1 MLIKGQRYLV
11 TEDMFNTS
19 GDVFLETN
27 MDPKCFSGYNFA
39 MCLTNKDL
47 LQLIKNCNNLEDGYF
62 HLKKDWVIEIDTV
75 EYNENNSIHHDIK
88 PTVSYIEF
96 HVFSKNDRGEYLWNS
111 TIYAW
116 NYIREEFLTR
126 ISSLN
131 PLVIPLVLE

>member
-27 MDPKCFSGYNFA
+27 MDPKCFSGHNYA

-47 LQLIKNCNNLEDGYF
+47 LQIVKNCTNLEDGDF
-62 HLKKDWVIEIDTV
+62 HLRKDWVIEVDVV
-75 EYNENNSIHHDIK
+75 EYNENNSVHHDIK

-96 HVFSKNDRGEYLWNS
+96 HVFSKNDKGEYLWHPKVF
-111 TIYAW
+111 AW
-116 NYIREEFLTR
+116 NYIREEFLTK